1 MEGRCGVW
9 MGGWARGREGWSGF
23 SSVTGSARGERER
36 NSSLWRLMFPFLSL
50 SNLVFDFQLYQ
61 V

>member
-23 SSVTGSARGERER
+23 SSVTAEVRGESGRETLR
-36 NSSLWRLMFPFLSL
+36 
-50 SNLVFDFQLYQ
+50 YGG
-61 V
+61 